1 MKRRLLA
8 VSLVL
13 AIGSCGAAAKPMLQQ
28 LPADAKLVDGDATF
42 VASERYKGRVVVL
55 DFWAG
60 WCGECKRTIPQVRRL
75 AAAYAAAGLLVVGV
89 NAGEKQAEA
98 ARYAQELGIEYPIA
112 LDPELELSDRLG
124 AGRLPL
130 LIVIDR
136 DGTIVHRAK
145 HVDEETLRVVR
156 KLLRSPSAA
165 QPTR

>member
-1 MKRRLLA
+1 VKRALT
-8 VSLVL
+8 LVL
-13 AIGSCGAAAKPMLQQ
+13 AIALASCGAPPKPTLQQ

-42 VASERYKGRVVVL
+42 VAIERYKGRVVVL

-60 WCGECKRTIPQVRRL
+60 WCGECKRTIPQVQRL
-75 AAAYAAAGLLVVGV
+75 AAAFASQGLLVVGV

-98 ARYAQELGIEYPIA
+98 TRYAKELGIEYPIA

-124 AGRLPL
+124 GGRLPL
-130 LIVIDR
+130 LIVVDR

-156 KLLRSPSAA
+156 KLLGSTASAA
-165 QPTR
+165 P